1 MLFGIWIILAG
12 SIMLAMCYSLG
23 AAPIFMILCSIIIT
37 IGMIYTSHLFD
48 ELEKKVEKLENRVE
62 ELKKELKEGKKIINE

>member
-1 MLFGIWIILAG
+1 MCFGIWIILAG

-48 ELEKKVEKLENRVE
+48 KLEERVKKLEKELEER
-62 ELKKELKEGKKIINE
+62 KKIINE

>member
-23 AAPIFMILCSIIIT
+23 AAPIFMILSSIIIT
-37 IGMIYTSHLFD
+37 IGMIYTSNLFD
-48 ELEKKVEKLENRVE
+48 KLEERVKKLEKELE
-62 ELKKELKEGKKIINE
+62 EGKKIINE